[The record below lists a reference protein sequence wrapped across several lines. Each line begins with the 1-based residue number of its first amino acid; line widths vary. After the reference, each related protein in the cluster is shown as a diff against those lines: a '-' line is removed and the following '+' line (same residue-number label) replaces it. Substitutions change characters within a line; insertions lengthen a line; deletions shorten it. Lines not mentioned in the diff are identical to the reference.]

1 MAEDER
7 KRVLI
12 VEDEPATADLF
23 GLILQIHG
31 YEFQKTYGTRQAIEA
46 MNRYEPDAVILDVMM
61 PDLSGLEFCRYVR
74 RDPRL
79 EHIPIIIVS
88 AKSFP
93 EDVEEGMAAGATAY
107 LPKPV
112 TQESLIRA
120 LSDALAT

>member
-79 EHIPIIIVS
+79 
-88 AKSFP
+88 
-93 EDVEEGMAAGATAY
+93 
-107 LPKPV
+107 
-112 TQESLIRA
+112 
-120 LSDALAT
+120 